1 MKVTKLPSGNYRCR
15 VYVGKDASGK
25 KMWKSITG
33 PDKKRVVLE
42 ASKFS
47 VERDASAPVVDTASF
62 KHAADTFLGS
72 HESVLSPST
81 YRAYKCFLR
90 IYESKLPLFCE
101 KSIYTISTADLQMVV
116 DFFVRQG
123 LKPKTIRNY
132 YGFVSAVLVN
142 AGINVRP
149 PRLPQKERPEI
160 YIPDEATVRKL
171 LQIVEGTE
179 LEIPVMLAAFG
190 PLRRG
195 EICALSMDDIKD
207 GVCHVHHDLA
217 QNADGEWVMKAPKT
231 YSSDRYIELPD
242 FVADVIK
249 RNGSITDLTPDQI
262 SWKFADVLE
271 QNGLPHFRFHSLR
284 HFCISYLH
292 SIGIPDVYI
301 MQRSGHSTATVL
313 RNVYTHTLQDRSK
326 TETEKILGKFSS
338 FRE

>member
-1 MKVTKLPSGNYRCR
+1 
-15 VYVGKDASGK
+15 
-25 KMWKSITG
+25 
-33 PDKKRVVLE
+33 
-42 ASKFS
+42 
-47 VERDASAPVVDTASF
+47 
-62 KHAADTFLGS
+62 
-72 HESVLSPST
+72 
-81 YRAYKCFLR
+81 
-90 IYESKLPLFCE
+90 
-101 KSIYTISTADLQMVV
+101 MVV
-116 DFFVRQG
+116 DFFVRQC

-242 FVADVIK
+242 FVADAIK
-249 RNGSITDLTPDQI
+249 RNGSIHHRPHSGSDFVEVFRRLGAERSPAFPVSLSPAFLHQLPAQHRYPGCVYHAEIRALYGNRTP
-262 SWKFADVLE
+262 E
-271 QNGLPHFRFHSLR
+271 R
-284 HFCISYLH
+284 LH
-292 SIGIPDVYI
+292 AYSAGPVK
-301 MQRSGHSTATVL
+301 
-313 RNVYTHTLQDRSK
+313 DRDG
-326 TETEKILGKFSS
+326 KILGKFSTFQS
-338 FRE
+338 